1 MPRTIKDARLDTRTA
16 RLELPESRKPVW
28 RSVERGLALGYR
40 RGKRGGVWF
49 GRRFK
54 HGLYIEKRLGTAD
67 DLTDAD
73 DLTVLSYNDALQ
85 AARKWWQESERMDR
99 GLSADNGS
107 YTVAKAC
114 EDYLTFYI
122 GKGGK
127 DAHSVHR
134 TIDVHIA
141 PTFGSREVSD
151 LTLNTIR
158 KWHHSL
164 ADAPKLLRTAKKA
177 TFRNVQQ
184 IDAKDT
190 NRIRARRATANRI
203 LTILKAALNHAH
215 REGMVADDDAW
226 RMVKPFRSVEAP
238 IIRYLLADEC
248 RRLVNACPD
257 DLRQLVQSALLTGA
271 RYGELTK
278 LVCSDVDLNNGTA
291 HIADSKSG
299 KPRRIVLTDEGVSLF
314 RHLTAG
320 KARGDLIFT
329 RTDGLPWKSSH
340 QTRPLAAT
348 CERAG
353 ILPKIGF
360 HILRHTHASTLAM
373 QGVPMAVIAEQ
384 LGHSDTRMTERHYAH
399 LSPSYVAQT
408 IRANFPDL
416 GIVPETNIEMIAEKR
431 PAAKR

>member
-1 MPRTIKDARLDTRTA
+1 MARTIKDARLDTRTA
-16 RLELPESRKPVW
+16 RLELAESRKPVW
-28 RSVERGLALGYR
+28 RSVDRGLALGYR
-40 RGKRGGVWF
+40 RGKRGGVWL

-54 HGLYIEKRLGTAD
+54 DGRYIEKRLGTAD

-73 DLTVLSYNDALQ
+73 GLTVLSYNDALQ
-85 AARKWWQESERMDR
+85 AARKWWQESQRRDR
-99 GLSADNGS
+99 GLGPGS
-107 YTVAKAC
+107 GAYTVARAC

-127 DAHSVHR
+127 DVHSVRR
-134 TIDVHIA
+134 TIDVHIS
-141 PTFGSREVSD
+141 PTLGSREVSD
-151 LTLNTIR
+151 LTLNMIR

-164 ADAPKLLRTAKKA
+164 AERPKLLRTSKNAA
-177 TFRNVQQ
+177 ARNVRK
-184 IDAKDT
+184 IDPKDT
-190 NRIRARRATANRI
+190 NRVRARRATANRI

-215 REGMVADDDAW
+215 REGMAADDDAW
-226 RMVKPFRSVEAP
+226 RMVKPFRGVEAP
-238 IIRYLLADEC
+238 VIRYLSADEC

-257 DLRQLVQSALLTGA
+257 DLRRLVQSALLTGA
-271 RYGELTK
+271 RYGELTS
-278 LVCSDVDLNNGTA
+278 LVCSDVDLNNGTI
-291 HIADSKSG
+291 HIAHSKSG

-314 RHLTAG
+314 HRLTAG
-320 KARGDLIFT
+320 KARGDLIFI
-329 RTDGLPWKSSH
+329 RADEKPWKPSQ

-384 LGHSDTRMTERHYAH
+384 LGHTDTRMTERHYAH
-399 LSPSYVAQT
+399 ISPSYVAET

-416 GIVPETNIEMIAEKR
+416 GITEMSNIKR
-431 PAAKR
+431 LDQPRTGTK